1 MRSVSSPRQMWRSE
15 PQIPPRVI
23 RTTAASGSTSG
34 TVYSRMSK
42 SALNFV
48 MTARRPF
55 MRASPLAESA
65 DRLPAYGLAAGL
77 AIHEIGLS
85 GGDPGSQGQRHAEAL
100 EGHLDAG
107 EPREALQLVQAAE
120 VADPEHLALDVAEAD
135 SEGEIERPVGVGDV
149 GVRVEAGWH
158 DDGGQRVRM
167 LARLAA

>member
-1 MRSVSSPRQMWRSE
+1 MWRSE
-15 PQIPPRVI
+15 PQMPPRVI

-55 MRASPLAESA
+55 MRRLLWAESA

-85 GGDPGSQGQRHAEAL
+85 GGDPGSQGHRHAEAL
-100 EGHLDAG
+100 ESHLHAG
-107 EPREALQLVQAAE
+107 ESREELQL
-120 VADPEHLALDVAEAD
+120 
-135 SEGEIERPVGVGDV
+135 I
-149 GVRVEAGWH
+149 
-158 DDGGQRVRM
+158 
-167 LARLAA
+167 